1 MNDERGTPAE
11 EQLRVVLAPDDTIAP
26 LDPARV
32 IAGARR
38 RRVRGRV
45 AAAGA
50 SVAVVAVVAVA
61 GVAGSGQLRGDV
73 PQPANPGP
81 SATVRPAT
89 SPQTRM
95 TPTTPVPTPTAPP
108 TLPPLGTPTARP
120 TNTPSSTTPMRPPRR
135 TPPGLPT
142 PSSPPTRTPG

>member
-1 MNDERGTPAE
+1 MNDERGTPDE
-11 EQLRVVLAPDDTIAP
+11 EQLRIVLAPDDSIAP

-61 GVAGSGQLRGDV
+61 GIAGSGQLRGDV

-81 SATVRPAT
+81 SATVRPT
-89 SPQTRM
+89 TPSPTRM
-95 TPTTPVPTPTAPP
+95 TPTTPEPTPTMPP
-108 TLPPLGTPTARP
+108 TRPPGTPTARP
-120 TNTPSSTTPMRPPRR
+120 TSTPSLTAPVRPPGR
-135 TPPGLPT
+135 TPSGLPT
-142 PSSPPTRTPG
+142 PSSPTRAPG